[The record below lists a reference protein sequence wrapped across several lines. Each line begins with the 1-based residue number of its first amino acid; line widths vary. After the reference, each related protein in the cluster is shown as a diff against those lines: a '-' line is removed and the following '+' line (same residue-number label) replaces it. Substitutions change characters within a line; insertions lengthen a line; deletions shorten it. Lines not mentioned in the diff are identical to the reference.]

1 MLELAAIPRGA
12 AMQRLLASPQ
22 RELALRC
29 LLAGGDDYELC
40 FTVPQARESSLGAVA
55 RDLGLALA
63 RIGSISDAAGIVVRD
78 EAGRALAT
86 LPRGFDHFAP

>member
-1 MLELAAIPRGA
+1 MN
-12 AMQRLLASPQ
+12 RLLAGAQ

-40 FTVPQARESSLGAVA
+40 FTVPQSREAMLGGIA
-55 RDLGLALA
+55 RDLGLGLA
-63 RIGSISDAAGIVVRD
+63 RIGSISEAAGIVVRD
-78 EAGRALAT
+78 EFGHALAT